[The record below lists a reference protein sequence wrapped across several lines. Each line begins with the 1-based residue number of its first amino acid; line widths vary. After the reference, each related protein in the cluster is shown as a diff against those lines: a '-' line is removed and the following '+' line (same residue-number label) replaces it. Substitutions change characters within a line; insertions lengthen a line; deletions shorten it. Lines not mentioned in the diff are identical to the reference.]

1 MKPSLPSP
9 DHIGPAP
16 CYKGDNPK
24 YYNEKQLTN
33 FGDATRYMALSE
45 AATLCFEQAEVYNAM
60 LLHESLGSEARDCLH
75 KLRNAADD
83 LKDKIRELRDQK

>member
-9 DHIGPAP
+9 SITTVPSHE
-16 CYKGDNPK
+16 GDNPR
-24 YYNEKQLTN
+24 YYSERQLTN

-45 AATLCFEQAEVYNAM
+45 AATICFEQAEVYNAM
-60 LLHESLGSEARDCLH
+60 LLRESLGSEARDCLH

-83 LKDKIRELRDQK
+83 MKDKIRELRDQK